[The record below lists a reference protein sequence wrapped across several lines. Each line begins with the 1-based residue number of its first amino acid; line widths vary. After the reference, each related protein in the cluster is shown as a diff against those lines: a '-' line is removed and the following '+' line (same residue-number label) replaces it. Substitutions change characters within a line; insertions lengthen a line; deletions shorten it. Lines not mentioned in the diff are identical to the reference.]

1 MTFLAR
7 EAGRQHKA
15 PCGAQRNA
23 GNSGRARR
31 KPAKAGGSPNPT
43 RVCRPFHGLE
53 SIFSAHYPALASPRT
68 GLYAAARLRGL
79 KTGSILL

>member
-7 EAGRQHKA
+7 EGGRQHKA

-23 GNSGRARR
+23 GNSNPARR

-43 RVCRPFHGLE
+43 RGCRPFHGLE
-53 SIFSAHYPALASPRT
+53 SIFSARHEAS
-68 GLYAAARLRGL
+68 
-79 KTGSILL
+79 GSKQWQ

>member
-7 EAGRQHKA
+7 EGGRQHKA

-23 GNSGRARR
+23 GYSGPVRR
-31 KPAKAGGSPNPT
+31 KPAKAGGSRHPT
-43 RVCRPFHGLE
+43 SGCRPFHGLE
-53 SIFSAHYPALASPRT
+53 SIFSARHPALASPRT
-68 GLYAAARLRGL
+68 GLYAVARLRGL